1 VNRPATGVRP
11 ETGSDAARSALPA
24 GSPTL
29 RIAGPVILVG
39 AAILA
44 VVAGL
49 AFGGGAAP
57 NLLLDP
63 GPVVRWGLP
72 VVKTISNLG
81 AAAMLG
87 SLVLALF
94 ALRSGARSF
103 EIALD
108 TASIG
113 AAVYTVA
120 SAVAG
125 LFTFLQT
132 LGVKLSAGPE
142 FGAQLGRF
150 LLELPLGQAWLM
162 TVLAGAVITIAA
174 FAFRGWT
181 ATLLTAILAAA
192 SFVPLATQGHA
203 GELSGHDAAVNSLL
217 LHTIGAAVWIGG
229 LVLLIVL
236 RGSRSELAD
245 AGRGSAR
252 KGSATAGAKASAKP
266 GAKSTKRPAGARKAR
281 GALTFADLVRRYSSL
296 ALAAYIVV
304 AVSGIARSIVAVG
317 DWAGLLTPYGG
328 LIVAKAIVLILLGA
342 LGARYRTRLIPKL
355 EQDGSGSASANAGG
369 SGPFWTLVLLELAL
383 MGIAS
388 GLAAALSR
396 TAPPTGL
403 EVATVR
409 TPAEILTGSPLP
421 PELTPI
427 RWITAWNID
436 LIWATAAA
444 FGIALYVLG
453 VLRLRKRGDAW
464 PIHRTVFWILGM
476 LGLVWVTGGAI
487 NAYQETLFSVH
498 MLGHMML
505 SMAIPLL
512 LVAGAP
518 VTLALRAIDKRDDGT
533 RGGREWILW
542 AVHSPFSRVVT
553 NPFVAAAIFVL
564 SLWAFYF
571 TDLVR
576 WAMTD
581 HIGHEWMTMHFLI
594 SGYLFVLSLIGADPV
609 PRRLPYAGRLITL
622 IAVMATHAFFGMAI
636 MMQSGL
642 MVAEWFG
649 SMGRTWGATPL
660 QDQYVGGGVAW
671 SVGEIPTLILAITV
685 AIQWSRSDAKVQKR
699 QDRAADRS
707 GDAELEEYN
716 ARLAELA
723 EKDARAAARGR

>member
-1 VNRPATGVRP
+1 M
-11 ETGSDAARSALPA
+11 
-24 GSPTL
+24 
-29 RIAGPVILVG
+29 ILVG
-39 AAILA
+39 AGILA

-94 ALRSGARSF
+94 SLRSGARSF

-245 AGRGSAR
+245 TGRATAS
-252 KGSATAGAKASAKP
+252 TAGATAAKTTKGAAKP
-266 GAKSTKRPAGARKAR
+266 AKPAKKTKGTAR
-281 GALTFADLVRRYSSL
+281 FADVVRRYSSL

-304 AVSGIARSIVAVG
+304 AVSGVARSIVAVG
-317 DWAGLLTPYGG
+317 DWPGMLTPYGG
-328 LIVAKAIVLILLGA
+328 LIIAKAVVLILLGA

-355 EQDGSGSASANAGG
+355 EAGG

-444 FGIALYVLG
+444 FGIALYAIG
-453 VLRLRKRGDAW
+453 VLRLRKRGDSW
-464 PIHRTVFWILGM
+464 PIHRTVFWILGL

-594 SGYLFVLSLIGADPV
+594 SGYLFVLTLVGVDPV

-649 SMGRTWGATPL
+649 AMGRTWGATPL

-707 GDAELEEYN
+707 GDAELADYN

-723 EKDARAAARGR
+723 EKDRRAATRGR

>member
-1 VNRPATGVRP
+1 M
-11 ETGSDAARSALPA
+11 
-24 GSPTL
+24 
-29 RIAGPVILVG
+29 ILVI
-39 AAILA
+39 AAVLG

-72 VVKTISNLG
+72 IATLVKDLA

-94 ALRSGARSF
+94 GLRSGVRSF

-113 AAVYTVA
+113 AAVFTVA
-120 SAVAG
+120 GAVAG

-150 LLELPLGQAWLM
+150 LLELPLGQAWLE
-162 TVLAGAVITIAA
+162 TVIGGAVITIAA

-181 ATLLTAILAAA
+181 ATLLTALLAAA
-192 SFVPLATQGHA
+192 VFVPLATQGHA
-203 GELSGHDAAVNSLL
+203 GDLSGHDAAVNSLL
-217 LHTIGAAVWIGG
+217 LHTLGAAVWVGG
-229 LVLLIVL
+229 LLLLIVL
-236 RGSRSELAD
+236 RGSSTELAGGG
-245 AGRGSAR
+245 AEAR
-252 KGSATAGAKASAKP
+252 TS
-266 GAKSTKRPAGARKAR
+266 KRPKKGEARRAV
-281 GALTFADLVRRYSSL
+281 AFTALVRRYSSL
-296 ALAAYIVV
+296 ALMAYVVV
-304 AVSGIARSIVAVG
+304 AVSGVARSIVAVG
-317 DWAGLLTPYGG
+317 DWAGMLTPYGG
-328 LIVAKAIVLILLGA
+328 IIVAKAVVLILLGA
-342 LGARYRTRLIPKL
+342 LGARYRTRLIPRL
-355 EQDGSGSASANAGG
+355 DVGDSGGTSASRAPGG
-369 SGPFWTLVLLELAL
+369 SNRGAGAFWLLVLLELGL

-388 GLAAALSR
+388 GLAVALAR
-396 TAPPTGL
+396 TPPPTGT
-403 EVATVR
+403 EAAAVR

-421 PELTPI
+421 PALTPD
-427 RWITAWNID
+427 RWFTAWNID
-436 LIWATAAA
+436 LVWAVIAGFGVFLYLAA
-444 FGIALYVLG
+444 VW
-453 VLRLRKRGDAW
+453 RLRRRGDAW
-464 PIHRTVFWILGM
+464 PLHRTIFWVLGM

-487 NAYQETLFSVH
+487 NAYQEYLFSVH

-518 VTLALRAIDKRDDGT
+518 VTLALRAIGKRSDGT

-542 AVHSPFSRVVT
+542 AVQSPFSRVVT

-581 HIGHEWMTMHFLI
+581 HLGHEWMTAHFLI

-649 SMGRTWGATPL
+649 AMGRTWGATPL

-685 AIQWSRSDAKVQKR
+685 AIQWSRSDAKAEKR
-699 QDRAADRS
+699 ADRHADRT

-716 ARLAELA
+716 ARLAALA
-723 EKDARAAARGR
+723 EKDRRSAAHGR

>member
-11 ETGSDAARSALPA
+11 ETGSDAARSVLPA

-94 ALRSGARSF
+94 SLRSGARSF

-245 AGRGSAR
+245 TGRAGAG
-252 KGSATAGAKASAKP
+252 TVGAKATASTAK
-266 GAKSTKRPAGARKAR
+266 GAKTAQGSKKAKGTAG
-281 GALTFADLVRRYSSL
+281 FADVVRRYSSL

-304 AVSGIARSIVAVG
+304 AVSGVARSIVAVG
-317 DWAGLLTPYGG
+317 DWAGMLTPYGG
-328 LIVAKAIVLILLGA
+328 LIVAKAVVLILLGA

-355 EQDGSGSASANAGG
+355 DAGG

-444 FGIALYVLG
+444 FGIVLYAIG
-453 VLRLRKRGDAW
+453 VLRLRKRGDSW
-464 PIHRTVFWILGM
+464 PIHRTVFWILGL

-594 SGYLFVLSLIGADPV
+594 SGYLFVLTLVGVDPV

-649 SMGRTWGATPL
+649 AMGRTWGATPL

-716 ARLAELA
+716 ARLAALA
-723 EKDARAAARGR
+723 EKDRRTAARGR

>member
-1 VNRPATGVRP
+1 MNRPSTGVRP
-11 ETGSDAARSALPA
+11 QAGTGADRTALPA
-24 GSPTL
+24 GSSTL

-39 AAILA
+39 AAVLA
-44 VVAGL
+44 VLAGL

-72 VVKTISNLG
+72 VVKALSNLG

-94 ALRSGARSF
+94 ALPSGARSF

-192 SFVPLATQGHA
+192 SFIPLATQGHA
-203 GELSGHDAAVNSLL
+203 GDLSGHDAAVNSLL
-217 LHTIGAAVWIGG
+217 LHTVGAAVWIGG

-236 RGSRSELAD
+236 RGSRSELSDPAVAAPAAD
-245 AGRGSAR
+245 APA
-252 KGSATAGAKASAKP
+252 AQTPKP
-266 GAKSTKRPAGARKAR
+266 GKKGKAPR
-281 GALTFADLVRRYSSL
+281 GGLTFAAVVRRYSSL
-296 ALAAYIVV
+296 ALVAYIVV
-304 AVSGIARSIVAVG
+304 AVSGVARSIVAVG
-317 DWAGLLTPYGG
+317 DWAGMLTPYGG
-328 LIVAKAIVLILLGA
+328 LIVAKAVVLILLGA

-355 EQDGSGSASANAGG
+355 ETKG

-396 TAPPTGL
+396 TPPPAGL
-403 EVATVR
+403 EAPAVR
-409 TPAEILTGSPLP
+409 TPAEILTGAALP
-421 PELTPI
+421 PELTPV
-427 RWITAWNID
+427 RWLTMWNLD
-436 LIWATAAA
+436 LIWAVAAA
-444 FGIALYVLG
+444 LGVALYLLG
-453 VLRLRKRGDAW
+453 VRRLRKRGDAW
-464 PIHRTVFWILGM
+464 PVHRTVFWILGM
-476 LGLVWVTGGAI
+476 VALVWVTGGAI
-487 NAYQETLFSVH
+487 NAYQEYLFSVH

-512 LVAGAP
+512 LVSGAP

-581 HIGHEWMTMHFLI
+581 HIGHEWMTAHFLI
-594 SGYLFVLSLIGADPV
+594 SGYLFVLSLIGVDPV

-649 SMGRTWGATPL
+649 AMGRTWGATPL

-707 GDAELEEYN
+707 GDAELAEYN
-716 ARLAELA
+716 ARLAALA
-723 EKDARAAARGR
+723 EKDRRSATR

>member
-1 VNRPATGVRP
+1 M
-11 ETGSDAARSALPA
+11 
-24 GSPTL
+24 
-29 RIAGPVILVG
+29 ILVG
-39 AAILA
+39 AAVLA
-44 VVAGL
+44 VLAGL

-72 VVKTISNLG
+72 VVKALSNLG

-181 ATLLTAILAAA
+181 ATLLTAVLAAA
-192 SFVPLATQGHA
+192 SFIPLATQGHA
-203 GELSGHDAAVNSLL
+203 GDLSGHDAAVNSLL
-217 LHTIGAAVWIGG
+217 LHTVGAAVWIGG

-236 RGSRSELAD
+236 RGSRSELSDPAVAAPAAD
-245 AGRGSAR
+245 APA
-252 KGSATAGAKASAKP
+252 AQTPKP
-266 GAKSTKRPAGARKAR
+266 GKKGKAPR
-281 GALTFADLVRRYSSL
+281 GGLTFAAVVRRYSSL
-296 ALAAYIVV
+296 ALVAYIVV
-304 AVSGIARSIVAVG
+304 AVSGVARSIVAVG
-317 DWAGLLTPYGG
+317 DWAGMLTPYGG
-328 LIVAKAIVLILLGA
+328 LIVAKAVVLILLGA

-355 EQDGSGSASANAGG
+355 ETKG

-396 TAPPTGL
+396 TPPPAGL
-403 EVATVR
+403 EAPAVR
-409 TPAEILTGSPLP
+409 TPAEILTGAALP
-421 PELTPI
+421 PELTPV
-427 RWITAWNID
+427 RWLTMWNLD
-436 LIWATAAA
+436 LIWAVAAA
-444 FGIALYVLG
+444 LGVALYLLG
-453 VLRLRKRGDAW
+453 VRRLRKRGDAW
-464 PIHRTVFWILGM
+464 PVHRTVFWILGM
-476 LGLVWVTGGAI
+476 VALVWVTGGAI
-487 NAYQETLFSVH
+487 NAYQEYLFSVH

-512 LVAGAP
+512 LVSGAP

-581 HIGHEWMTMHFLI
+581 HIGHEWMTAHFLI
-594 SGYLFVLSLIGADPV
+594 SGYLFVLSLIGVDPV

-649 SMGRTWGATPL
+649 AMGRTWGATPL

-707 GDAELEEYN
+707 GDAELAEYN
-716 ARLAELA
+716 ARLAALA
-723 EKDARAAARGR
+723 EKDRRSATR

>member
-1 VNRPATGVRP
+1 M
-11 ETGSDAARSALPA
+11 
-24 GSPTL
+24 
-29 RIAGPVILVG
+29 ILVG
-39 AAILA
+39 AAVLA
-44 VVAGL
+44 VLAGL

-72 VVKTISNLG
+72 VVKALSNLG

-192 SFVPLATQGHA
+192 SFIPLATQGHA
-203 GELSGHDAAVNSLL
+203 GDLSGHDAAVNSLL
-217 LHTIGAAVWIGG
+217 LHTVGAAVWIGG

-236 RGSRSELAD
+236 RGSRSELSDPAVAAPAAD
-245 AGRGSAR
+245 APA
-252 KGSATAGAKASAKP
+252 AQTPKP
-266 GAKSTKRPAGARKAR
+266 GKKGKAPR
-281 GALTFADLVRRYSSL
+281 GGLTFAAVVRRYSSL
-296 ALAAYIVV
+296 ALVAYIVV
-304 AVSGIARSIVAVG
+304 AVSGVARSIVAVG
-317 DWAGLLTPYGG
+317 DWAGMLTPYGG
-328 LIVAKAIVLILLGA
+328 LIVAKAVVLILLGA

-355 EQDGSGSASANAGG
+355 ETKG

-396 TAPPTGL
+396 TPPPAGL
-403 EVATVR
+403 EAPAVR
-409 TPAEILTGSPLP
+409 TPAEILTGAALP
-421 PELTPI
+421 PELTPV
-427 RWITAWNID
+427 RWLTMWNLD
-436 LIWATAAA
+436 LIWAVAAA
-444 FGIALYVLG
+444 LGVALYLLG
-453 VLRLRKRGDAW
+453 VRRLRKRGDAW
-464 PIHRTVFWILGM
+464 PVHRTVFWILGM
-476 LGLVWVTGGAI
+476 VALVWVTGGAI
-487 NAYQETLFSVH
+487 NAYQEYLFSVH

-512 LVAGAP
+512 LVSGAP

-581 HIGHEWMTMHFLI
+581 HIGHEWMTAHFLI
-594 SGYLFVLSLIGADPV
+594 SGYLFVLSLIGVDPV

-649 SMGRTWGATPL
+649 AMGRTWGATPL

-707 GDAELEEYN
+707 GDAELAEYN
-716 ARLAELA
+716 ARLAALA
-723 EKDARAAARGR
+723 EKDRRSATR

>member
-1 VNRPATGVRP
+1 M
-11 ETGSDAARSALPA
+11 
-24 GSPTL
+24 
-29 RIAGPVILVG
+29 ILVG
-39 AAILA
+39 AGILA

-94 ALRSGARSF
+94 SLRSGARSF

-174 FAFRGWT
+174 FAFRGWA

-245 AGRGSAR
+245 TGRATAS
-252 KGSATAGAKASAKP
+252 TAGATAAKP
-266 GAKSTKRPAGARKAR
+266 GAKPAKKTKGTAR
-281 GALTFADLVRRYSSL
+281 FADVVRRYSSL

-304 AVSGIARSIVAVG
+304 AVSGVARSIVAVG
-317 DWAGLLTPYGG
+317 DWAGMLTPYGG
-328 LIVAKAIVLILLGA
+328 LIIAKAVVLILLGV

-355 EQDGSGSASANAGG
+355 EAGG

-444 FGIALYVLG
+444 FGIALYAIG
-453 VLRLRKRGDAW
+453 VLRLRKRGDSW
-464 PIHRTVFWILGM
+464 PIHRTVFWILGL

-594 SGYLFVLSLIGADPV
+594 SGYLFVLTLVGVDPV

-649 SMGRTWGATPL
+649 AMGRAWGATPL

-707 GDAELEEYN
+707 GDAELADYN

-723 EKDARAAARGR
+723 EKDRRAATRGR

>member
-1 VNRPATGVRP
+1 M
-11 ETGSDAARSALPA
+11 
-24 GSPTL
+24 
-29 RIAGPVILVG
+29 ILVG

-94 ALRSGARSF
+94 SLRSGARSF

-245 AGRGSAR
+245 TGRAGAG
-252 KGSATAGAKASAKP
+252 TVGAKAAASTAKR
-266 GAKSTKRPAGARKAR
+266 AKTAQGPKKAK
-281 GALTFADLVRRYSSL
+281 GTVGFADVVRRYSSL

-304 AVSGIARSIVAVG
+304 AVSGVARSIVAVG
-317 DWAGLLTPYGG
+317 DWAGMLTPYGG
-328 LIVAKAIVLILLGA
+328 LIIAKAVVLILLGA

-355 EQDGSGSASANAGG
+355 DAGG

-444 FGIALYVLG
+444 FGIVLYAIG
-453 VLRLRKRGDAW
+453 VLRLRKRGDSW
-464 PIHRTVFWILGM
+464 PIHRTVFWILGL

-594 SGYLFVLSLIGADPV
+594 SGYLFVLTLVGVDPV

-649 SMGRTWGATPL
+649 AMGRTWGATPL

-671 SVGEIPTLILAITV
+671 S
-685 AIQWSRSDAKVQKR
+685 
-699 QDRAADRS
+699 
-707 GDAELEEYN
+707 
-716 ARLAELA
+716 
-723 EKDARAAARGR
+723 

>member
-1 VNRPATGVRP
+1 MTGPLILV
-11 ETGSDAARSALPA
+11 
-24 GSPTL
+24 
-29 RIAGPVILVG
+29 IAG
-39 AAILA
+39 ILA
-44 VVAGL
+44 VIAGL

-72 VVKTISNLG
+72 VATMMKNLG

-87 SLVLALF
+87 SLMLALF

-113 AAVYTVA
+113 AAVFTVA
-120 SAVAG
+120 GAVAG

-132 LGVKLSAGPE
+132 MGVKLSAGPE

-162 TVLAGAVITIAA
+162 TVIGGAVITIAA

-181 ATLLTAILAAA
+181 ATLLTAVLAAA
-192 SFVPLATQGHA
+192 SFIPLATQGHA
-203 GELSGHDAAVNSLL
+203 GDLSGHDAAVNSLL
-217 LHTIGAAVWIGG
+217 LHTVGAATWLGG
-229 LVLLIVL
+229 LLLLIVL
-236 RGSRSELAD
+236 RGSRTEIGSGVMAKTV
-245 AGRGSAR
+245 AAKTASKTKKRGP
-252 KGSATAGAKASAKP
+252 KTG
-266 GAKSTKRPAGARKAR
+266 
-281 GALTFADLVRRYSSL
+281 LTYAAIVRRYSAI

-304 AVSGIARSIVAVG
+304 AISGVARSIIAVG

-328 LIVAKAIVLILLGA
+328 IIVAKAIVLILLGA
-342 LGARYRTRLIPKL
+342 LGASYRTRLIPKI
-355 EQDGSGSASANAGG
+355 DASAPGSRGG
-369 SGPFWTLVLLELAL
+369 SGPFWTLVLLELGL

-388 GLAAALSR
+388 GLAVALAR
-396 TAPPTGL
+396 TPPPTGT
-403 EVATVR
+403 EAAAVR

-421 PELTPI
+421 SELTPD
-427 RWITAWNID
+427 RWLTAWNLD
-436 LIWATAAA
+436 LIWALAAG
-444 FGIALYVLG
+444 FGVFFYLAAVH
-453 VLRLRKRGDAW
+453 RLRRRGDAW
-464 PIHRTVFWILGM
+464 PLHRTIFWILGM
-476 LGLVWVTGGAI
+476 VGLVWVTGGAI
-487 NAYQETLFSVH
+487 NAYQEYLFSVH

-518 VTLALRAIDKRDDGT
+518 VTLALRAIDKRGDGT

-542 AVHSPFSRVVT
+542 AVGSPFSRAVT

-581 HIGHEWMTMHFLI
+581 HIGHEWMTIHFLI

-609 PRRLPYAGRLITL
+609 PRRLPYPGRLIIL
-622 IAVMATHAFFGMAI
+622 IAVMATHAFFGIAI

-642 MVAEWFG
+642 LVAEWFG
-649 SMGRTWGATPL
+649 SMGRTWGATPM

-671 SVGEIPTLILAITV
+671 SVGEIPTVILAITV
-685 AIQWSRSDAKVQKR
+685 AILWSRSDAKAEKR
-699 QDRAADRS
+699 SDRNADRT
-707 GDAELEEYN
+707 GDAELVEYN

-723 EKDARAAARGR
+723 EKDRRSAARTR

>member
-1 VNRPATGVRP
+1 MNRPSTGVRP
-11 ETGSDAARSALPA
+11 QAGTGADRTALPA
-24 GSPTL
+24 GSSTL

-39 AAILA
+39 AAVLA
-44 VVAGL
+44 VLAGL

-72 VVKTISNLG
+72 VVKALSNLG

-192 SFVPLATQGHA
+192 SFIPLATQGHA
-203 GELSGHDAAVNSLL
+203 GDLSGHDAAVNSLL
-217 LHTIGAAVWIGG
+217 LHTVGAAVWIGG

-236 RGSRSELAD
+236 RGSRSELSDPAVAAPAAD
-245 AGRGSAR
+245 APA
-252 KGSATAGAKASAKP
+252 AQTPKP
-266 GAKSTKRPAGARKAR
+266 GKKGKAPR
-281 GALTFADLVRRYSSL
+281 GGLTFAAVVRRYSSL
-296 ALAAYIVV
+296 ALVAYIVV
-304 AVSGIARSIVAVG
+304 AVSGVARSIVAVG
-317 DWAGLLTPYGG
+317 DWAGMLTPYGG
-328 LIVAKAIVLILLGA
+328 LIVAKAVVLILLGA

-355 EQDGSGSASANAGG
+355 ETKG

-396 TAPPTGL
+396 TPPPAGL
-403 EVATVR
+403 EAPAVR
-409 TPAEILTGSPLP
+409 TPAEILTGAALP
-421 PELTPI
+421 PELTPV
-427 RWITAWNID
+427 RWLTMWNLD
-436 LIWATAAA
+436 LIWAVAAA
-444 FGIALYVLG
+444 LGVALYLLG
-453 VLRLRKRGDAW
+453 VRRLRKRGDAW
-464 PIHRTVFWILGM
+464 PVHRTVFWILGM
-476 LGLVWVTGGAI
+476 VALVWVTGGAI
-487 NAYQETLFSVH
+487 NAYQEYLFSVH

-512 LVAGAP
+512 LVSGAP

-581 HIGHEWMTMHFLI
+581 HIGHEWMTAHFLI
-594 SGYLFVLSLIGADPV
+594 SGYLFVLSLIGVDPV

-649 SMGRTWGATPL
+649 AMGRTWGATPL

-707 GDAELEEYN
+707 GDAELAEYN
-716 ARLAELA
+716 ARLAALA
-723 EKDARAAARGR
+723 EKDRRSATR

>member
-1 VNRPATGVRP
+1 M
-11 ETGSDAARSALPA
+11 
-24 GSPTL
+24 
-29 RIAGPVILVG
+29 
-39 AAILA
+39 LA

-94 ALRSGARSF
+94 SLRSGARSF

-192 SFVPLATQGHA
+192 SFIPLATQGHA

-245 AGRGSAR
+245 PGRAR
-252 KGSATAGAKASAKP
+252 TAANTVKAADPAAKQPKSSKP
-266 GAKSTKRPAGARKAR
+266 AKSPKPAKKTKGAI
-281 GALTFADLVRRYSSL
+281 GFADVVRRYSSL
-296 ALAAYIVV
+296 ALAAYVVV

-317 DWAGLLTPYGG
+317 DWAGMLTPYGG
-328 LIVAKAIVLILLGA
+328 LIIAKAVVLILLGA

-355 EQDGSGSASANAGG
+355 ETGG

-409 TPAEILTGSPLP
+409 TPAEILTGSALP

-436 LIWATAAA
+436 LIWATAAV
-444 FGIALYVLG
+444 FGIVLYAVG
-453 VLRLRKRGDAW
+453 VLRLRKRGDSW
-464 PIHRTVFWILGM
+464 PIHRTIFWILGL

-594 SGYLFVLSLIGADPV
+594 SGYLFVLSLVGADPV

-649 SMGRTWGATPL
+649 AMGRTWGATPL
-660 QDQYVGGGVAW
+660 EDQYVGGGVAW

-723 EKDARAAARGR
+723 EKDRRTAARGR

>member
-1 VNRPATGVRP
+1 MNRPSTGVRP
-11 ETGSDAARSALPA
+11 QAGTGADRTALPA
-24 GSPTL
+24 GSSTL

-39 AAILA
+39 AAVLA
-44 VVAGL
+44 VLAGL

-72 VVKTISNLG
+72 VVKALSNLG

-192 SFVPLATQGHA
+192 SFIPLATQGHA
-203 GELSGHDAAVNSLL
+203 GDLSGHDAAVNSLL
-217 LHTIGAAVWIGG
+217 LHTVGAAVWIGG

-236 RGSRSELAD
+236 RGSRSELSDPAVAAPAAD
-245 AGRGSAR
+245 AP
-252 KGSATAGAKASAKP
+252 ASQTPKP
-266 GAKSTKRPAGARKAR
+266 GKKGKAPR
-281 GALTFADLVRRYSSL
+281 GGLTFAAVVRRYSSL
-296 ALAAYIVV
+296 ALVAYVVV
-304 AVSGIARSIVAVG
+304 AVSGVARSIVAVG
-317 DWAGLLTPYGG
+317 DWAGMLTPYGG
-328 LIVAKAIVLILLGA
+328 LIVAKAVVLILLGA

-355 EQDGSGSASANAGG
+355 ETKG

-396 TAPPTGL
+396 TPPPAGL
-403 EVATVR
+403 EAPAVR
-409 TPAEILTGSPLP
+409 TPAEILTGAALP
-421 PELTPI
+421 PELTPV
-427 RWITAWNID
+427 RWLTMWNLD
-436 LIWATAAA
+436 LIWAVAAA
-444 FGIALYVLG
+444 LGVALYLLG
-453 VLRLRKRGDAW
+453 VRRLRKRGDAW
-464 PIHRTVFWILGM
+464 PVHRTVFWILGM
-476 LGLVWVTGGAI
+476 VALVWVTGGAI
-487 NAYQETLFSVH
+487 NAYQEYLFSVH

-512 LVAGAP
+512 LVSGAP

-581 HIGHEWMTMHFLI
+581 HIGHEWMTAHFLI
-594 SGYLFVLSLIGADPV
+594 SGYLFVLSLIGVDPV

-649 SMGRTWGATPL
+649 AMGRTWGATPL

-707 GDAELEEYN
+707 GDAELAEYN
-716 ARLAELA
+716 ARLAALA
-723 EKDARAAARGR
+723 EKDRRSTTR

>member
-1 VNRPATGVRP
+1 MNRPATGVRP

-39 AAILA
+39 AGILA

-94 ALRSGARSF
+94 SLRSGARSF

-174 FAFRGWT
+174 FAFRGWA

-245 AGRGSAR
+245 TGRATAS
-252 KGSATAGAKASAKP
+252 TAGATAAKP
-266 GAKSTKRPAGARKAR
+266 GAKPAKKTKGTAR
-281 GALTFADLVRRYSSL
+281 FADVVRRYSSL

-304 AVSGIARSIVAVG
+304 AVSGVARSIVAVG
-317 DWAGLLTPYGG
+317 DWAGMLTPYGG
-328 LIVAKAIVLILLGA
+328 LIIAKAVVLILLGV

-355 EQDGSGSASANAGG
+355 EAGG

-444 FGIALYVLG
+444 FGIALYAIG
-453 VLRLRKRGDAW
+453 VLRLRKRGDSW
-464 PIHRTVFWILGM
+464 PIHRTVFWILGL

-594 SGYLFVLSLIGADPV
+594 SGYLFVLTLVGVDPV

-649 SMGRTWGATPL
+649 AMGRAWGATPL

-707 GDAELEEYN
+707 GDAELADYN

-723 EKDARAAARGR
+723 EKDRRAATRGR

>member
-1 VNRPATGVRP
+1 MNRPSTGVRP
-11 ETGSDAARSALPA
+11 QAGTGADRTALPA
-24 GSPTL
+24 GSSTL

-39 AAILA
+39 AAVLA
-44 VVAGL
+44 VLAGL

-72 VVKTISNLG
+72 VVKALSNLG

-192 SFVPLATQGHA
+192 SFIPLATQGHA
-203 GELSGHDAAVNSLL
+203 GDLSGHDAAVNSLL
-217 LHTIGAAVWIGG
+217 LHTVGAAVWIGG

-236 RGSRSELAD
+236 RGSRSELSDPAVAAPAAD
-245 AGRGSAR
+245 APAAQTPKPGR
-252 KGSATAGAKASAKP
+252 KGKAP
-266 GAKSTKRPAGARKAR
+266 R
-281 GALTFADLVRRYSSL
+281 GGLTFAAVVRRYSSL
-296 ALAAYIVV
+296 ALVAYIVV
-304 AVSGIARSIVAVG
+304 AVSGVARSIVAVG
-317 DWAGLLTPYGG
+317 DWAGMLTPYGG
-328 LIVAKAIVLILLGA
+328 LIVAKAVVLILLGA

-355 EQDGSGSASANAGG
+355 ETNG

-396 TAPPTGL
+396 TPPPAGL
-403 EVATVR
+403 EAPAVR
-409 TPAEILTGSPLP
+409 TPAEILTGAALP
-421 PELTPI
+421 PELTPV
-427 RWITAWNID
+427 RWLTMWNLD
-436 LIWATAAA
+436 LIWAVAAA
-444 FGIALYVLG
+444 LGVALYLLG
-453 VLRLRKRGDAW
+453 VRRLRKRGDAW
-464 PIHRTVFWILGM
+464 PVHRTVFWILGM
-476 LGLVWVTGGAI
+476 VALVWVTGGAI
-487 NAYQETLFSVH
+487 NAYQEYLFSVH

-512 LVAGAP
+512 LVSGAP

-581 HIGHEWMTMHFLI
+581 HIGHEWMTAHFLI
-594 SGYLFVLSLIGADPV
+594 SGYLFVLSLIGVDPV

-649 SMGRTWGATPL
+649 AMGRTWGATPL

-707 GDAELEEYN
+707 GDAELAEYN
-716 ARLAELA
+716 ARLAALA
-723 EKDARAAARGR
+723 EKDRRSATR

>member
-1 VNRPATGVRP
+1 MNRPATGVRP
-11 ETGSDAARSALPA
+11 ETGSDAARSALPT

-29 RIAGPVILVG
+29 RIAGPVILIG
-39 AAILA
+39 AGILA

-94 ALRSGARSF
+94 SLRSGARSF

-245 AGRGSAR
+245 TGR
-252 KGSATAGAKASAKP
+252 ATASMAGATAAKP
-266 GAKSTKRPAGARKAR
+266 GAKGAAKPAKPAKKAKGTAR
-281 GALTFADLVRRYSSL
+281 FADVVRRYSSL

-304 AVSGIARSIVAVG
+304 AVSGVARSIVAVG
-317 DWAGLLTPYGG
+317 DWTGMLTPYGG
-328 LIVAKAIVLILLGA
+328 LIIAKAVVLILLGA

-355 EQDGSGSASANAGG
+355 EAGG

-444 FGIALYVLG
+444 FGIALYAIG
-453 VLRLRKRGDAW
+453 VLRLRKRGDSW
-464 PIHRTVFWILGM
+464 PIHRTVFWILGL

-594 SGYLFVLSLIGADPV
+594 SGYLFVLTLVGVDPV

-649 SMGRTWGATPL
+649 AMGRTWGATPL

-707 GDAELEEYN
+707 GDAELADYN

-723 EKDARAAARGR
+723 EKDRRAATRGR

>member
-1 VNRPATGVRP
+1 
-11 ETGSDAARSALPA
+11 
-24 GSPTL
+24 
-29 RIAGPVILVG
+29 
-39 AAILA
+39 
-44 VVAGL
+44 
-49 AFGGGAAP
+49 
-57 NLLLDP
+57 
-63 GPVVRWGLP
+63 
-72 VVKTISNLG
+72 
-81 AAAMLG
+81 MLG

-94 ALRSGARSF
+94 SLRSGARSF

-192 SFVPLATQGHA
+192 SFIPLATQGHA

-236 RGSRSELAD
+236 RGSRSELAET
-245 AGRGSAR
+245 GRSGASTAVAKNAAKSGAKTAVTPGA
-252 KGSATAGAKASAKP
+252 KGAHKSAGAKK
-266 GAKSTKRPAGARKAR
+266 TK
-281 GALTFADLVRRYSSL
+281 GALTFAAVVRRYSSL
-296 ALAAYIVV
+296 ALAAYVVV
-304 AVSGIARSIVAVG
+304 AVSGVARSIVAVG

-355 EQDGSGSASANAGG
+355 EAGG

-388 GLAAALSR
+388 GLATALSR

-436 LIWATAAA
+436 LIWAVAAA
-444 FGIALYVLG
+444 FGIVLYVLG
-453 VLRLRKRGDAW
+453 VLRLRRRGDAW

-594 SGYLFVLSLIGADPV
+594 SGYLFVLSLIGVDPV

-699 QDRAADRS
+699 QDRAADRT

>member
-1 VNRPATGVRP
+1 MNRPSTGVRP
-11 ETGSDAARSALPA
+11 QAGTGADRTALPA
-24 GSPTL
+24 GSSTL

-39 AAILA
+39 AAVLA
-44 VVAGL
+44 VLAGL

-72 VVKTISNLG
+72 VVKALSNLG

-94 ALRSGARSF
+94 ALPSGARSF

-192 SFVPLATQGHA
+192 SFIPLATQGHA
-203 GELSGHDAAVNSLL
+203 GDLSGHDAAVNSLL
-217 LHTIGAAVWIGG
+217 LHTVGAAVWIGG

-236 RGSRSELAD
+236 RGSRSELSDPAVAAPAAD
-245 AGRGSAR
+245 APA
-252 KGSATAGAKASAKP
+252 APTPKP
-266 GAKSTKRPAGARKAR
+266 GKKSRAPR
-281 GALTFADLVRRYSSL
+281 GGLTFAAVVRRYSSL
-296 ALAAYIVV
+296 ALVAYIVV
-304 AVSGIARSIVAVG
+304 AVSGVARSIVAVG
-317 DWAGLLTPYGG
+317 DWAGMLTPYGG
-328 LIVAKAIVLILLGA
+328 LIVAKAVVLILLGA

-355 EQDGSGSASANAGG
+355 ETKG

-396 TAPPTGL
+396 TPPPAGL
-403 EVATVR
+403 EAPAVR
-409 TPAEILTGSPLP
+409 TPAEILTGAALP
-421 PELTPI
+421 PELTPV
-427 RWITAWNID
+427 RWLTMWNLD
-436 LIWATAAA
+436 LIWAVAAA
-444 FGIALYVLG
+444 LGVALYLLG
-453 VLRLRKRGDAW
+453 VRRLRKRGDAW
-464 PIHRTVFWILGM
+464 PVHRTVFWILGM
-476 LGLVWVTGGAI
+476 VALVWVTGGAI
-487 NAYQETLFSVH
+487 NAYQEYLFSVH

-512 LVAGAP
+512 LVSGAP

-581 HIGHEWMTMHFLI
+581 HIGHEWMTAHFLI
-594 SGYLFVLSLIGADPV
+594 SGYLFVLSLIGVDPV

-649 SMGRTWGATPL
+649 AMGRTWGATPL

-707 GDAELEEYN
+707 GDAELAEYN
-716 ARLAELA
+716 ARLAALA
-723 EKDARAAARGR
+723 EKDRRSATR

>member
-1 VNRPATGVRP
+1 MNRPATGVRP

-29 RIAGPVILVG
+29 RIAGPVILIG

-94 ALRSGARSF
+94 SLRSGARSF

-192 SFVPLATQGHA
+192 SFIPLATQGHA

-236 RGSRSELAD
+236 RGSRSELAET
-245 AGRGSAR
+245 AR
-252 KGSATAGAKASAKP
+252 PGASTAVAKNAAKSGAKTAVTPGAKGAHKSAGAKKAK
-266 GAKSTKRPAGARKAR
+266 
-281 GALTFADLVRRYSSL
+281 GALTFAAVVRRYSSL
-296 ALAAYIVV
+296 ALAAYVVV
-304 AVSGIARSIVAVG
+304 AVSGVARSIVAVG

-355 EQDGSGSASANAGG
+355 EAGG

-388 GLAAALSR
+388 GLATALSR

-436 LIWATAAA
+436 LIWAVAAA
-444 FGIALYVLG
+444 FGIVLYVLG
-453 VLRLRKRGDAW
+453 VLRLRRRGDAW

-594 SGYLFVLSLIGADPV
+594 SGYLFVLSLIGVDPV

-699 QDRAADRS
+699 QDRAADRT